1 MIKINKFFSL
11 LVIIGICA
19 SLSGC
24 ISKKAV
30 ANETS
35 NSATSLADS
44 AQSLNSE
51 NSVASSKVSSLA
63 SSTGNSTSSRTAL
76 PSDKNNGLKLDYSLN
91 PVSFTR
97 DYGETWIKADISAA
111 DLSET
116 LKTYQSQHEIPNG
129 SYYISEKPD
138 GIIAFFYGGKP
149 MLSITKDNGKTWEKK
164 LFKFNYAD
172 IQKPITHRFV
182 GFTSN
187 TEGYVG
193 LGTDWSMGT
202 GESEFCYLTHDGG
215 TTWENK
221 ELPRTDTSMLLDG
234 MAFCDSKCGVV
245 TYNKAYSLEEVMP
258 TFYYTNNGGNS
269 WAEFTVP
276 STKAIS
282 DFSFQKADSLV
293 FVNGTYTLTL
303 GQTGR
308 GNKKVSFT
316 STNLKNWTFQKT
328 WTSAVHSIG

>member
-1 MIKINKFFSL
+1 MTKINRVFSL
-11 LVIIGICA
+11 LIILAICV

-24 ISKKAV
+24 ISKKTA
-30 ANETS
+30 AQTS
-35 NSATSLADS
+35 ISATSSTDLAL
-44 AQSLNSE
+44 SLGSE
-51 NSVASSKVSSLA
+51 SSQITSTA
-63 SSTGNSTSSRTAL
+63 SSTVSSTASKTLSSN
-76 PSDKNNGLKLDYSLN
+76 KNNGLKLDYSLN

-116 LKTYQSQHEIPNG
+116 LKTYQSQYEIPNG
-129 SYYISEKPD
+129 SYYISEKQN

-149 MLSITKDNGKTWEKK
+149 TLSITKDNGKTWEKK
-164 LFKFNYAD
+164 LFKFDYAD
-172 IQKPITHRFV
+172 IQKAITHRFV

-215 TTWENK
+215 ATWENK
-221 ELPRTDTSMLLDG
+221 ELPQTDLSMLLDG
-234 MAFCDSKCGVV
+234 MAFSDSKCGVV
-245 TYNKAYSLEEVMP
+245 TYNQAYSLDEVMP
-258 TFYYTNNGGNS
+258 NFYLTNNGGNS

-276 STKAIS
+276 SNKSIA

-293 FVNGTYTLTL
+293 FANGTYTLTL

-308 GNKKVSFT
+308 GNRKVSFT
-316 STNLKNWTFQKT
+316 STNLKNWTFQKM
-328 WTSAVHSIG
+328 WTAVVHSIG